1 MDNDRLDKLLNE
13 IEEFDVD
20 SYIDAQLRAG
30 PQNQDSFQRYSLR
43 CRWCPEPWHGLPITK
58 KMREMRDNPHA
69 FDEFGYPIMDPDYRY
84 DEDDS
89 DWVCPGSDFYGPETP
104 NRSWRLPRGR
114 PAWMNFGPLTIE
126 LVPYESGDSN
136 RRG

>member
-1 MDNDRLDKLLNE
+1 MDNDRLDKLL
-13 IEEFDVD
+13 EEFDVD

-58 KMREMRDNPHA
+58 RMKEMRNNPHA